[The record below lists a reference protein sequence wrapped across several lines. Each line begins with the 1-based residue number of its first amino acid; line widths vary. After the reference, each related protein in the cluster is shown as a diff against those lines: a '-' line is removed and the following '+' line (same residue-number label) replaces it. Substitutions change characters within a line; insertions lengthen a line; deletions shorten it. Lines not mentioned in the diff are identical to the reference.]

1 MRILLCLLV
10 FSFSS
15 LASAGSLK
23 IEIIDKVSRVTEY
36 KDEKRV
42 ILILLKKNTQDVI
55 SLLMKRFS
63 EKTDEIEDRKLVFLL
78 VESPELQEKF
88 RKKYRGFKDRWYGL
102 IGLDGRLKMS
112 HKYMFTA
119 QQIFK
124 KVDSMPLRRKEI
136 TARNN

>member
-1 MRILLCLLV
+1 MRIFIVLILL
-10 FSFSS
+10 SISS
-15 LASAGSLK
+15 IASAGSLK

-36 KDEKRV
+36 KNDKRV

-63 EKTDEIEDRKLVFLL
+63 ERTDEIEDRKLVFLL

-88 RKKYRGFKDRWYGL
+88 RKKYRGFKNRWYGL
-102 IGLDGRLKMS
+102 IGLDGKLKMS

-119 QQIFK
+119 KQIFK
-124 KVDSMPLRRKEI
+124 KVDSMPLRRQEV